1 MSPPQKQRQVGYA
14 HWIFEL
20 DYALSKPIYELEL
33 PRWLEW
39 ILSVPGSVFG
49 MPLAMSM
56 SPLSLAAVG
65 EPRIAGLLFVEFFV
79 FLIVWVFLV
88 PRGLIRLLFKTD
100 AVLPLLLGGN
110 LYAVQTFHPARFGV
124 ACFTVC
130 TFSVVVGI
138 VAVLK
143 RKTLRL
149 RPNFREQFRHRS
161 LPIGPTAVQSEKSP
175 ARTKADQHAALP
187 SGDAA
192 SAASFCVSILL
203 APGGGSVAAWA
214 LSAVLLCTSCFGRLY
229 WRHHHLLD
237 VAVGTLLGATV
248 SYAMY
253 LLFGLEQGWISTV
266 AMAVAGAGLNEF
278 TAS

>member
-1 MSPPQKQRQVGYA
+1 M
-14 HWIFEL
+14 
-20 DYALSKPIYELEL
+20 EL
-33 PRWLEW
+33 PLWLEW

-56 SPLSLAAVG
+56 APLSMAAT
-65 EPRIAGLLFVEFFV
+65 EPAIRSLLFLEVV
-79 FLIVWVFLV
+79 SFLLAWIYVV
-88 PRGLIRLLFKTD
+88 PRGEIRLLFKTD
-100 AVLPLLLGGN
+100 AVLPLLVGGN
-110 LYAVQTFHPARFGV
+110 LYAVQTFHPARFGI

-130 TFSVVVGI
+130 TFSVVVGV

-149 RPNFREQFRHRS
+149 RPNFREVYRHRS

-192 SAASFCVSILL
+192 SAASFATSIILG
-203 APGGGSVAAWA
+203 ATGGNLMMAWA
-214 LSAVLLCTSCFGRLY
+214 LAAVLVGTSCFGRLY
-229 WRHHHLLD
+229 WRHHHILD
-237 VAVGTLLGATV
+237 VTCGIFVGSGV
-248 SYAMY
+248 SYGIYAAS
-253 LLFGLEQGWISTV
+253 GLEQGWISTA
-266 AMAVAGAGLNEF
+266 AMTVAGAALNEF